1 MMKKIFLILILFIT
15 SCGYQPLY
23 STKDYE
29 EFKFSKITLKGDIE
43 INTKII
49 NLLNIKEIDTD
60 LSLNELQLESLFT
73 IEETSKD
80 SKGKIISY
88 RSRADV
94 NLIIKKNKII
104 IENKNFI
111 EDFTY
116 SNSENKSD
124 LVEYQKEV
132 KGNISNKIVEE
143 ITLFM
148 NLK

>member
-1 MMKKIFLILILFIT
+1 MMKNFFLILILFIT

-23 STKDYE
+23 STKDYK

-49 NLLNIKEIDTD
+49 NLLNIKEVDTD
-60 LSLNELQLESLFT
+60 LSLNELELESLF
-73 IEETSKD
+73 IVEETSKD
-80 SKGKIISY
+80 SKGKVVSY
-88 RSRADV
+88 RSRAEV
-94 NLIIKKNKII
+94 NLVIKKNKII

-132 KGNISNKIVEE
+132 KGNISNKIIEE
-143 ITLFM
+143 IILFI

>member
-1 MMKKIFLILILFIT
+1 MKKFFLVLILFIT

-23 STKDYE
+23 STKGSE
-29 EFKFSKITLKGDIE
+29 EFKFSKITLDGDVD

-49 NLLNIKEIDTD
+49 NLLNIKEVDTD
-60 LSLNELQLESLFT
+60 LSLNELELESLFT

-80 SKGKIISY
+80 SKGKVISY
-88 RSRADV
+88 RSRAKV
-94 NLIIKKNKII
+94 NLVIKKNKKII
-104 IENKNFI
+104 KNKDFV

-124 LVEYQKEV
+124 LIEYQKEI
-132 KGNISNKIVEE
+132 KGNISNKIVEK

>member
-1 MMKKIFLILILFIT
+1 MKKFFLVLILFIT

-23 STKDYE
+23 STKGSE
-29 EFKFSKITLKGDIE
+29 EFKFSEITLDGDID

-49 NLLNIKEIDTD
+49 NLLNIKEVDTD
-60 LSLNELQLESLFT
+60 LSLNELELESLFT

-80 SKGKIISY
+80 SKGKVISY
-88 RSRADV
+88 RSRAKV
-94 NLIIKKNKII
+94 NLVIKKNKKII
-104 IENKNFI
+104 KNKDFV

-124 LVEYQKEV
+124 LIEYQKEI

>member
-1 MMKKIFLILILFIT
+1 MMKNFFLILILFIT

-23 STKDYE
+23 STKDYK

-49 NLLNIKEIDTD
+49 NLLNIKEVDTD
-60 LSLNELQLESLFT
+60 LSLNELELESLF
-73 IEETSKD
+73 IVEETSKD
-80 SKGKIISY
+80 SKGKVVSY
-88 RSRADV
+88 RSRAEV
-94 NLIIKKNKII
+94 NLVIKKNKII
-104 IENKNFI
+104 IENKSFI

-132 KGNISNKIVEE
+132 KGNISNKIIEE
-143 ITLFM
+143 IILFM